1 MNHDPTCAT
10 LDVTLDATLDDT
22 SALIP
27 DIFEVHARSQPERE
41 AVVCGSDRRSWG
53 DFNAHI
59 NRVAQALHRRGVG
72 PGQQVAVL
80 MGNAVQML
88 ELVFGVVRAGACVVP
103 VSTAEPASNWL
114 G

>member
-1 MNHDPTCAT
+1 MPTAAAA
-10 LDVTLDATLDDT
+10 LDDTPLDTLDDA

-27 DIFEVHARSQPERE
+27 DVFAVHARSHPGRE
-41 AVVCGSDRRSWG
+41 AVVCGTERRCWG
-53 DFNAHI
+53 DFNANI
-59 NRVAQALHRRGVG
+59 DRVAQALHRRGIG